1 MTRIRIDGNYT
12 KNVYVVNAVNGKDL
26 DAIFVDVN
34 NKMEKVTYT
43 AVLSGAATQ
52 KIGNITYT
60 VAVKASPV
68 ALGKNVEITVT
79 PDKTVDADATVTVK
93 CNETGATKSVSFA
106 NGDTTTAKTI
116 TFSQEA
122 YNTTYSIVK

>member
-1 MTRIRIDGNYT
+1 
-12 KNVYVVNAVNGKDL
+12 
-26 DAIFVDVN
+26 
-34 NKMEKVTYT
+34 MEKVTYT

-68 ALGKNVEITVT
+68 ALGKNVET
-79 PDKTVDADATVTVK
+79 DATVTVK

>member
-1 MTRIRIDGNYT
+1 MD
-12 KNVYVVNAVNGKDL
+12 
-26 DAIFVDVN
+26 
-34 NKMEKVTYT
+34 KVTYT
-43 AVLSGAATQ
+43 ASLSGDATQ

-60 VAVKASPV
+60 VAVKTSPV

-93 CNETGATKSVSFA
+93 CNETGKTQAISFAKDDKATKTATFA
-106 NGDTTTAKTI
+106 
-116 TFSQEA
+116 QEA